1 VVDDI
6 HPSTGPTIG
15 QTYVTLVVRGF
26 EASANCYFGKIEALS
41 VRRVS
46 STTLV
51 CQSPQLPMAMN
62 PNLMVSVDVTNNNA
76 DFAAGITNFLY
87 ENIIKIFSISPES
100 TVPGSLI
107 TLIGDGFGSKD
118 VYCKFAATNPVL
130 CSSSSTRVRTCPL
143 PDVAILGKD
152 ASIVSISLSTNQAD
166 YLQIPF
172 ILRIQTLPNV
182 ASFSPSVGPVNGG
195 TKVIVTGF
203 FGNATFLFAF
213 FGETQTRCVVS
224 NSTTLICFTPSQ
236 RSGETTFSLKEFTN
250 TVIMDSKFL
259 YHDVITIA
267 SSKPIIGPTLG
278 GTIVEIS
285 LKRSLTTYEDVLSE
299 KAKCKFDSF
308 VVNAELKGSGMICVT
323 PPSNAGLTSIYV
335 SYNGVD
341 YSDSSSIFEF
351 RDPLLTTMYP
361 SSASVQGGTL
371 VIVEGSG
378 FVPSANLSVS
388 FGGVRLI
395 ARWLSENRLTFSTP
409 KFSVTGLV
417 EVEISINGVQNTEIG
432 SLFEVQDA
440 PTISRI
446 TPSFGAATGNTL
458 VTVFGTHFYLSSALT
473 CRIGTV
479 LSQAQFL
486 TSNVVICKT
495 PGFIPGIVT
504 ISISN
509 NAVDFEASSTFYYLT
524 SPIIRKI
531 FPSAGATSGH
541 TLVTLTGEF
550 EYGNWTWAC
559 RFGDL
564 HAIGFQISLTELTC
578 IAPAKVEGLVA
589 VEISNNKQD
598 YTTSNLQFLY
608 QKPLQV
614 LKVIPTSGPSASGAS
629 VTVIGKALSAGAYT
643 CFFGEKASPGKW
655 KSSESIV
662 CESPPGLLGSIA
674 VEISLNGQD
683 VSKSNVAFF
692 AYSDPEVTALSPYLG
707 LVAGGNPVFISGS
720 KFLNSSDASCRFG
733 SKVVRAI
740 FLASTNVICVAP
752 PQAEGSISVE
762 FSNNGNDFTNSKI
775 IYHYISCPSGSF
787 CPEFEIVNCPMGAYC
802 PGKGLFNFTL
812 CSPGTYQGTE
822 GQSSCLRCPLGK
834 ICPDFGISAPL
845 QCPAGYVCDT
855 TGLMTGLKLCPPG
868 HYCNEGTK
876 TSDAFNTAEA
886 LRPIPC
892 PEGFYCTAGVVTPV
906 SVALNFSTAQPC
918 YPGYFCAPGSETPHG
933 QGPCPSGF
941 HCPLYSPGIAK
952 ACPAT
957 TMCPGVGNMDP
968 LDCRPGFFNN
978 IPAQSNC
985 SLCPIGNI
993 CPEYKQAQPQKCPAG
1008 YVCEFTGLPAASSPC
1023 PAGYYCIEG
1032 VVTSNA
1038 SALISPKP
1046 IPCKAGTY
1054 CAIGVRTDISIP
1066 NDLTTPQSCAEGTY
1080 CQEATGSPQGTAPCP
1095 AGFFCQAGSV
1105 TPVAADP
1112 GNYVKRAG
1120 SVIQTK
1126 CNQGTYTAVSGSSI
1140 CMQCPSGHS
1149 CAADNTSIPVICPKG
1164 TYRTSDPL
1172 AEQQSSVACVK
1183 CPPGTFSVTTG
1194 LIGLELC
1201 EPCPAGI
1208 VCGREGI
1215 KEEYTTSNA
1224 CPEGYVCPKN
1234 TNSNQQFDIK
1244 CPAGFSCD
1252 FGTTPETQFDVKCE
1266 AGYGCTEGVSTSQ
1279 KNRLKCE
1286 IGYFCPEGSTSAAP
1300 PDTKCP
1306 VGTTSQAAAQKVE
1319 DCVKDPNVLAGR
1331 ICRVSPWY
1339 NQTFDE
1345 CLLNLKCCRASKNG
1359 LPCNEKNTEYSACV
1373 TDGKAEAQYDW
1384 SNLLKDSAQMS
1395 NNFIEAKGLQ
1405 ITEITLDFQ
1414 GISKRMKYGD
1424 HYQLVI
1430 YYFDASCGL
1439 PGDVKTTCTNGVYL
1453 HSPPLPLMKDPDQ
1466 PDTLVPT
1473 VNSAVYSDKIYNA
1486 QFGEYL
1492 VNMQN
1497 VLKFSLMPMTEDSVY
1512 FRLEV
1517 EILHGLFIETKDYT
1531 AFWNTMSIKSLR
1543 AKRAVFIE
1551 SDIEESLQ
1559 FAAVVD
1565 RDTIDENNLLTP
1577 SNIPKTYTTVD
1588 NVADQIDARP
1598 LIDFVSNSWD
1608 NAPLSFQRFADAA
1621 AARMDPASSG
1631 QTSMKPV
1638 AGVGTT
1644 RDNAL
1649 PSSTMLVLPYFP
1661 FFSACDKFDSHMYT
1675 FQVLENSECKFSNDK
1690 QLRPVDQIGGIFAPR
1705 KEILLNG
1712 GSDLCSYQVRCK
1724 YEEPIS
1730 EPSNFAYWFKTP
1742 EDSALFSLAAD
1753 ALNTKQFD
1761 SHKDSQYVS
1770 MFQGT
1775 SLLVPV
1781 TVIPPEQQ
1789 YQLDNAVPAVPR
1801 DVYFSI
1807 SYWQKDAKQKRIITA
1822 EIRFE
1827 NWDKNLEPL
1836 ASAGQYS
1843 NHSRYNLHIDFQA
1856 MAWLELLNQ
1865 FAFEIQIFILI
1876 YIAGDFII
1884 ILITVVFWAVHR
1896 LCTRLQDPPKLFFR
1910 EYFNVIELPLING
1923 FCLGFAPIVAVMLV
1937 IYVTHMIPLG
1947 EVQLE
1952 QSASSAAA
1960 SVPAMLWDRIS
1971 DDFTF
1976 GTEFRVNPGRK
1987 NAIWGRC
1994 GFAFLFAG
2002 FWILIK
2008 VSLENVAPMN
2018 KKKTSQLDELLGTN
2032 PDSSSSDADSA
2043 SEESLAEK
2051 WYRTQVLVAIVLQLL
2066 KVTVMFEI
2074 SFSEFWGNNPYA
2086 CGILVEL
2093 LSLVWEQVLAKQC
2106 KDQYTIE
2113 ALMACDANCTTIMM
2127 MGANTFMDFF
2137 TGTFTGYFIYL
2148 LVTVYIMPAIDYALE
2163 LASRLT
2169 EYVQATREISR
2180 RMREEALEIDPE
2192 DAPQFFDIFNI
2203 DDANPVDSILGY
2215 LGGYQGD
2222 TIVLFY
2228 SPIIIFMVA
2237 TFNDQIP
2244 LGLNYGVNRGQFQ
2257 FYYFSQLILIPATL
2271 LSDIFI
2277 HNIMELH
2284 YGWKLFEY
2292 TKYAAHRFKRRTCR
2306 WKMHDG
2312 QADESLDESVRSMDQ
2327 SCFSSQYNTIQSLF
2341 VGAFMLLALGLQS
2354 MLRLNYNPFQDKAA
2368 FLISIFSVVYL
2379 NLLQAGF
2386 LFLGEKLLW
2395 RIDAESALIGD
2406 DGLDIGIELRIPE
2419 WKEAEGPSGRH
2430 EIKSLGFGSFEDVD
2444 SDDFK
2449 SKFLE
2454 KNRPWILKQLKL
2466 MDNGMGAKNL
2476 LTEEMLESNNQWDLG
2491 EYVRDDISDDS
2502 GSDDGAQI
2510 RAKSSIQLAP
2520 GSRKILRLW
2529 LVSTR
2534 RRLGLPDMVAERF
2547 DISSESESDEDQK
2560 GGRKAVKKP
2569 NQVTKKIGHMW
2580 LSAIRGH
2587 LQPAAKIAVDVSDD
2601 SDDDNR
2607 SKQSKVQVTQ
2617 ISAVTREIGRQ
2628 WLSSISRSSSTSV
2641 SKKAAVLSSSDGSD
2655 SDAKAKMKPNTKK
2668 IAILWKQMLQKA
2680 KAETAE
2686 RFRQANPGLISSDS
2700 PSGDTLVPS
2709 AAPRAQATRLVGNIS
2724 DSDEE
2729 SSEVGVA
2736 QEALRIP
2743 VKTKIIAQRW
2753 LNMIRSR
2760 SR

>member
-1 VVDDI
+1 
-6 HPSTGPTIG
+6 
-15 QTYVTLVVRGF
+15 
-26 EASANCYFGKIEALS
+26 
-41 VRRVS
+41 
-46 STTLV
+46 
-51 CQSPQLPMAMN
+51 M
-62 PNLMVSVDVTNNNA
+62 
-76 DFAAGITNFLY
+76 
-87 ENIIKIFSISPES
+87 
-100 TVPGSLI
+100 
-107 TLIGDGFGSKD
+107 
-118 VYCKFAATNPVL
+118 
-130 CSSSSTRVRTCPL
+130 
-143 PDVAILGKD
+143 
-152 ASIVSISLSTNQAD
+152 
-166 YLQIPF
+166 
-172 ILRIQTLPNV
+172 
-182 ASFSPSVGPVNGG
+182 
-195 TKVIVTGF
+195 
-203 FGNATFLFAF
+203 
-213 FGETQTRCVVS
+213 
-224 NSTTLICFTPSQ
+224 
-236 RSGETTFSLKEFTN
+236 
-250 TVIMDSKFL
+250 
-259 YHDVITIA
+259 
-267 SSKPIIGPTLG
+267 
-278 GTIVEIS
+278 
-285 LKRSLTTYEDVLSE
+285 
-299 KAKCKFDSF
+299 
-308 VVNAELKGSGMICVT
+308 VNAELKGSGLLCVT

-388 FGGVRLI
+388 YGGVRLI

-409 KFSVTGLV
+409 KFLVTGFV
-417 EVEISINGVQNTEIG
+417 EVEISVNGVQNTEIG

-446 TPSFGAATGNTL
+446 TPSFGSITGNTL

-473 CRIGTV
+473 CRIGIV
-479 LSQAQFL
+479 SSQAQYL

-495 PGFIPGIVT
+495 PGSIPGIVA

-509 NAVDFEASSTFYYLT
+509 NAVDFEVSSMFYYLA
-524 SPIIRKI
+524 SPILRKI

-550 EYGNWTWAC
+550 ESGNWTWAC

-564 HAIGFQISLTELTC
+564 HAIAFQISVTELTC
-578 IAPAKVEGLVA
+578 IAPAKVQGLVA

-629 VTVIGKALSAGAYT
+629 VTVIGTALSAGAYT
-643 CFFGEKASPGKW
+643 CFFGKTASPGKW

-662 CESPPGLLGSIA
+662 CESPPGLLGSTA

-683 VSKSNVAFF
+683 VSKSNVAFL

-720 KFLNSSDASCRFG
+720 KFLNSSETSCRFG
-733 SKVVRAI
+733 SKVVHAV

-752 PQAEGSISVE
+752 PQAEGAVSVE
-762 FSNNGNDFTNSKI
+762 FSNNGNEFTNSKI
-775 IYHYISCPSGSF
+775 IYQYISCPSGSF

-812 CSPGTYQGTE
+812 CSPGTYQGAE

-868 HYCNEGTK
+868 HYCIEGTK
-876 TSDAFNTAEA
+876 TSDAFNSAES

-1066 NDLTTPQSCAEGTY
+1066 NDLTTPQACAEGTY

-1095 AGFFCQAGSV
+1095 AGYFCQAGSV
-1105 TPVAADP
+1105 TPVAATP

-1126 CNQGTYTAVSGSSI
+1126 CNQGTFTAVSGASI
-1140 CMQCPSGHS
+1140 CIQCPSGHS

-1164 TYRTSDPL
+1164 TYRTGDPL
-1172 AEQQSSVACVK
+1172 HDQQSSVICVK
-1183 CPPGTFSVTTG
+1183 CPPGTFSVTNG

-1215 KEEYTTSNA
+1215 KEEYITSNA

-1234 TNSNQQFDIK
+1234 TNSNQQFDNK

-1252 FGTTPETQFDVKCE
+1252 FGTTPEKQFDVKCE

-1279 KNRLKCE
+1279 KNRLKCD
-1286 IGYFCPEGSTSAAP
+1286 IGYFCPEGSTSSAP
-1300 PDTKCP
+1300 ADTKCP
-1306 VGTTSQAAAQKVE
+1306 VGTTSVAAAQKVE

-1359 LPCNEKNTEYSACV
+1359 QPCNEKNLEYSGCV
-1373 TDGKAEAQYDW
+1373 TNGKAEAQYDW
-1384 SNLLKDSAQMS
+1384 ANLVKDSAQMT

-1405 ITEITLDFQ
+1405 ITEITLDFR
-1414 GISKRMKYGD
+1414 GITKRMKYGD

-1439 PGDVKTTCTNGVYL
+1439 PGDRKTTCTNGVYL
-1453 HSPPLPLMKDPDQ
+1453 HSPPIPLFKDPDH
-1466 PDTLVPT
+1466 PDTLIPY
-1473 VNSAVYSDKIYNA
+1473 VNGLLYSDKIYNA

-1497 VLKFSLMPMTEDSVY
+1497 ILKFNLMPMTQESVY

-1543 AKRAVFIE
+1543 AKRAVSIM

-1559 FAAVVD
+1559 FAAIVD
-1565 RDTIDENNLLTP
+1565 KKQLVANTPNTLSP
-1577 SNIPKTYTTVD
+1577 SNIPKTYTTVE
-1588 NVADQIDARP
+1588 NTADQIDARP
-1598 LIDFVSNSWD
+1598 LIDFVSNDWL
-1608 NAPLSFQRFADAA
+1608 NAPLSFQRFADSQSV
-1621 AARMDPASSG
+1621 RMDPTSRD
-1631 QTSMKPV
+1631 QTSMKMV

-1644 RDNAL
+1644 PDNTVPA
-1649 PSSTMLVLPYFP
+1649 STLVVVPYLP
-1661 FFSACDKFDSHMYT
+1661 FFSACENFDSHMYT
-1675 FQVLENSECKFSNDK
+1675 FNVFENNQCKFSDDK
-1690 QLRPVDQIGGIFAPR
+1690 QLKPVDQIGGIFAPS

-1712 GSDLCSYQVRCK
+1712 GSDLCSYKVSCK
-1724 YEEPIS
+1724 YEEMIS
-1730 EPSNFAYWFKTP
+1730 DPSNFIYWFRVQEGTT
-1742 EDSALFSLAAD
+1742 LFSIAAD
-1753 ALNTKQFD
+1753 PLNAKQFD
-1761 SHKDSQYVS
+1761 STESTQYVKT
-1770 MFQGT
+1770 FEGT
-1775 SLLVPV
+1775 SLIVDVAIAPS
-1781 TVIPPEQQ
+1781 EQKYDLDAAIQ
-1789 YQLDNAVPAVPR
+1789 YVPR
-1801 DVYFSI
+1801 DVFFEV
-1807 SYWQKDAKQKRIITA
+1807 SYWQRDTKQKRIIDA
-1822 EIRFE
+1822 QIRFE
-1827 NWDKNLEPL
+1827 NWDKKLDPDTT
-1836 ASAGQYS
+1836 AGQYS
-1843 NHSRYNLHIDFQA
+1843 NHSRYNLHVEFKA
-1856 MAWLELLNQ
+1856 MVWLELLNK
-1865 FAFEIQIFILI
+1865 FAYEIQIFILI
-1876 YIAGDFII
+1876 YIAGDVIV

-1896 LCTRLQDPPKLFFR
+1896 ICTRLQDPPKLFFR
-1910 EYFNVIELPLING
+1910 EYFSVIEMPLIVG
-1923 FCLGFAPIVAVMLV
+1923 FCVGFAPITAVLLV
-1937 IYVTHMIPLG
+1937 IYVTHKIPFG
-1947 EVQLE
+1947 TT
-1952 QSASSAAA
+1952 QSVANGPD
-1960 SVPAMLWDRIS
+1960 VPAMLWDRLS
-1971 DDFTF
+1971 DTLDTF
-1976 GTEFRVNPGRK
+1976 SGEFRETPGRD
-1987 NAIWGRC
+1987 NAINARC
-1994 GFAFLFAG
+1994 GFSCMCAG
-2002 FWILIK
+2002 LWILIK
-2008 VSLENVAPMN
+2008 VSLENIAPMS

-2032 PDSSSSDADSA
+2032 PDSSSSDDDSV
-2043 SEESLAEK
+2043 SEEALKSK
-2051 WYRTQVLVAIVLQLL
+2051 WYRMQVLIAIVVQLV
-2066 KVTVMFEI
+2066 KVTVMFEL
-2074 SFSEFWGNNPYA
+2074 SFTDLWGNNPYLM
-2086 CGILVEL
+2086 GILVEII
-2093 LSLVWEQVLAKQC
+2093 SLIWEQVLANQC

-2113 ALMACDANCTTIMM
+2113 ALMASDANLTTIMM

-2137 TGTFTGYFIYL
+2137 TGMFTGYFIFL
-2148 LVTVYIMPAIDYALE
+2148 LVTVYVIPAIDSSLE
-2163 LASRLT
+2163 IFSRAI
-2169 EYVQATREISR
+2169 EYVQATRELSR
-2180 RMREEALEIDPE
+2180 RMKEEALELDPE
-2192 DAPQFFDIFNI
+2192 EAPQFMEIFNI
-2203 DDANPVDSILGY
+2203 EDANPVDSILGY

-2228 SPIIIFMVA
+2228 SPIVIFTVA
-2237 TFNDQIP
+2237 TFSDQIP
-2244 LGLNYGVNRGQFQ
+2244 LGTIYNVNSSQFK
-2257 FYYFSQLILIPATL
+2257 FYYFSQLILIPATIF
-2271 LSDIFI
+2271 SDIFI

-2292 TKYAAHRFKRRTCR
+2292 AKYAAHRFKQRTCR

-2312 QADESLDESVRSMDQ
+2312 QADESLDESLRSMDQ
-2327 SCFSSQYNTIQSLF
+2327 SCFSSQYNAILSLF
-2341 VGAFMLLALGLQS
+2341 VGAFMLLALGMQS
-2354 MLRLNYNPFQDKAA
+2354 LLRLNYNPFQDKAA
-2368 FLISIFSVVYL
+2368 FAIMIFSVAYL
-2379 NLLQAGF
+2379 NLLQFGF
-2386 LFLGEKLLW
+2386 LSLGKKFLW
-2395 RIDAESALIGD
+2395 RIDAESAFIGD
-2406 DGLDIGIELRIPE
+2406 DGLDIGIELRIPD

-2430 EIKSLGFGSFEDVD
+2430 DMKSIGFGSFEDVD
-2444 SDDFK
+2444 TDDFK

-2466 MDNGMGAKNL
+2466 TDTGAGAKNL
-2476 LTEEMLESNNQWDLG
+2476 LSEDMLESNNQWDLG

-2502 GSDDGAQI
+2502 GSGDEAQI

-2547 DISSESESDEDQK
+2547 DISSESEADEDHL
-2560 GGRKAVKKP
+2560 GGSKAAKKP
-2569 NQVTKKIGHMW
+2569 NHVTKKIGHMW
-2580 LSAIRGH
+2580 LSAIRGQ
-2587 LQPAAKIAVDVSDD
+2587 LQPSAKIAVDVSDD

-2607 SKQSKVQVTQ
+2607 SKKSKVQVTQ
-2617 ISAVTREIGRQ
+2617 ISAASREIGRQ
-2628 WLSSISRSSSTSV
+2628 WLGSITRSSSTSL
-2641 SKKAAVLSSSDGSD
+2641 SKKSVVLSSSDGSG
-2655 SDAKAKMKPNTKK
+2655 SDTQAKMKPNTRK

-2680 KAETAE
+2680 KEDAAE
-2686 RFRQANPGLISSDS
+2686 RFRQANPGIISSDS
-2700 PSGDTLVPS
+2700 PSGDNLVPS
-2709 AAPRAQATRLVGNIS
+2709 AALRAQASRLVDNVS

-2729 SSEVGVA
+2729 SSEALPA

-2760 SR
+2760 AR